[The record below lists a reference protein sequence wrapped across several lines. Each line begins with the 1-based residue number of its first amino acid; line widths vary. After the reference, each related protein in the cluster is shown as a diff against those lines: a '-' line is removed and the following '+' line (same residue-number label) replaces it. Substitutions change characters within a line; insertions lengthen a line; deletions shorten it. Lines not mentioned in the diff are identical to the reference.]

1 MINEEIEKKERITKD
16 RINSLRYEG
25 KSDKGGI
32 EKEWRRKRNRRRRND
47 WWRNRKKKDRI
58 TKLN

>member
-32 EKEWRRKRNRRRRND
+32 EKE
-47 WWRNRKKKDRI
+47 
-58 TKLN
+58 